1 VVSAVW
7 LLAIS
12 ACAALAS
19 WLAVLLI
26 RRLAVRWGMMD
37 VPNERSS
44 HSRAMPLG
52 GGLAIVGVNV
62 AAWFFVGFVLR
73 LMTWQ
78 HALVFI
84 IGGLL
89 VAGVSLLDDLGH
101 VSYRIRLVVHSLVA
115 LLLVLGYTYWD
126 TVNVPLLGTLVLG
139 IPGAILTIVWIVG
152 LTNAYNFMDGLDGML
167 GGQAVAAGLGW
178 VALGW
183 IENQPLLMALGA
195 LLAASSLGFLVHN
208 WHPARIFMGDVG
220 STFLGYSFAV
230 VPVIAARSDPKLALA
245 GVLLVWPAIF
255 DSSFTV
261 LRRLRLHQNIFAGHR
276 TFLFHRL
283 VAAGWSQ
290 SSAAL
295 LYTALP
301 VLGAVL
307 ACTWAKS
314 NRPIHSAMA
323 LVLVSS
329 CSGLWLLVRQ
339 QEHRRASRLSA
350 IKNLLLDAGHWA
362 SKEMANLE
370 DLAERLIRFEMSS
383 LAWQA
388 IVSGLWDGVDRRAG
402 EGPRRLHDLRDYPR
416 RGGSRGISPGR
427 RVGDQAQPGAKEPV
441 PAYAVKHA

>member
-1 VVSAVW
+1 
-7 LLAIS
+7 
-12 ACAALAS
+12 
-19 WLAVLLI
+19 
-26 RRLAVRWGMMD
+26 
-37 VPNERSS
+37 
-44 HSRAMPLG
+44 
-52 GGLAIVGVNV
+52 
-62 AAWFFVGFVLR
+62 
-73 LMTWQ
+73 
-78 HALVFI
+78 
-84 IGGLL
+84 
-89 VAGVSLLDDLGH
+89 VSLLDDLGH
-101 VSYRIRLVVHSLVA
+101 VSYRIRLVAHSLVA

-152 LTNAYNFMDGLDGML
+152 LTNAYNFMDGLDGMV

-178 VALGW
+178 VAQGW

-195 LLAASSLGFLVHN
+195 LLAASSLGFLFHN

-230 VPVIAARSDPKLALA
+230 VPIIAARSDPKLALA

-261 LRRLRLHQNIFAGHR
+261 LRRLRLRQNIFAGHR
-276 TFLFHRL
+276 MFLFHRL

-314 NRPIHSAMA
+314 NRPVHSAMA
-323 LVLVSS
+323 LVLVAS

-339 QEHRRASRLSA
+339 QEHRRASRLNA

-362 SKEMANLE
+362 NKELANLE
-370 DLAERLIRFEMSS
+370 DLAERLIRYEMSS
-383 LAWQA
+383 PAWQA
-388 IVSGLWDGVDRRAG
+388 IVTGRWDGIDRRS
-402 EGPRRLHDLRDYPR
+402 EEDPLRIHDRRQNPLRTTDRRTRPDPRAL
-416 RGGSRGISPGR
+416 GQ
-427 RVGDQAQPGAKEPV
+427 VQPVANEPI
-441 PAYAVKHA
+441 ANTR